1 MRLTRRSF
9 IEAIVGGGFVVLLSG
24 LLPSLT
30 RQKDLVRPPGAVTE
44 DYFNSFCIRCG
55 KCVEVCPTGAIIFA
69 DVTDGI
75 TKVGTPKIDALK
87 GPCEAVN
94 GRCEGNLR
102 CVNQCPT
109 SALRYVEGRELK
121 IGHASLDEPLCIA
134 WTKGGCLVCYEVCP
148 VLGAIFLTDDGKPI
162 FNQEICVGCGRCVYA
177 CPAEPKA
184 LMLLP
189 ERGRLRRW

>member
-9 IEAIVGGGFVVLLSG
+9 IEAIVGGVSIVLLSG
-24 LLPSLT
+24 LLPSFV
-30 RQKDLVRPPGAVTE
+30 RGKELVRPPGAVSE
-44 DYFNSFCIRCG
+44 DFFNSLCIRCG
-55 KCVEVCPTGAIIFA
+55 ECVEVCPTSAIVFA
-69 DVTDGI
+69 DVADGI

-87 GPCEAVN
+87 GPCEAVK

-109 SALRYVEGRELK
+109 SALRHVEGDELK

-134 WTKGGCLVCYEVCP
+134 WTEGDCLVCYEVCP
-148 VLGAIFLTDDGKPI
+148 VFGAIVLTEDRKPV
-162 FNQEICVGCGRCVYA
+162 FNREVCVGCGRCVYA

-189 ERGRLRRW
+189 EGRR